1 MLNQGLG
8 RRTDYTRGFFLI
20 DLHCHILPGVDDGAK
35 DLQTALAMARIA
47 VEDGIEIVACTPHIT
62 PGVYDNRGPEIT
74 RAIASLQESLDAAN
88 IPLQLTCGAD
98 AHLAPDLGEGLRERR
113 VPSLGGSRYF
123 LLEPPHHVAPPRLD
137 LAVQD
142 LLNEGHVPVI
152 THPERLSWI
161 EDHYDLM
168 NAMADAGAW
177 FQITAGSLTGR
188 FGPRP
193 RYWAERMVD
202 EGLTHILATDAHNVR
217 NRAPRLA
224 EGRDAVAARLGPEEA
239 RRMVIDRP
247 RGILANADPA
257 TLAPLMTPRGAGR
270 GRGWMAKLLQL
281 S

>member
-1 MLNQGLG
+1 VNIRG
-8 RRTDYTRGFFLI
+8 GFFLI

-35 DLQTALAMARIA
+35 DLQTALAMARLA
-47 VEDGIEIVACTPHIT
+47 VEDGIKIVACTPHVT

-74 RAIASLQESLDAAN
+74 RAIARLQESLDAAD

-137 LAVQD
+137 FAVQD
-142 LLNEGHVPVI
+142 LLDEGHVPVI

-161 EDHYDLM
+161 EDHYHLM
-168 NAMADAGAW
+168 KAMADAGAW

-202 EGLTHILATDAHNVR
+202 EGLTHILATDAHNLR

-239 RRMVIDRP
+239 RRMVVDRP

-257 TLAPLMTPRGAGR
+257 TLPPLMTPRGSGR

>member
-1 MLNQGLG
+1 V
-8 RRTDYTRGFFLI
+8 I

-35 DLQTALAMARIA
+35 DLETALAMARIA
-47 VEDGIEIVACTPHIT
+47 VEDGIEIIACTPHIT
-62 PGVYDNRGPEIT
+62 PGVYDNRGPDISLGV
-74 RAIASLQESLDAAN
+74 ASLQAALDDAG
-88 IPLQLTCGAD
+88 IPRQLTSGAD
-98 AHLAPDLGEGLRERR
+98 THLAPGLGQGLREGR

-142 LLNEGHVPVI
+142 LLDDGYVPII

-161 EDHYDLM
+161 TDHYDQMKAL
-168 NAMADAGAW
+168 AGAGAW
-177 FQITAGSLTGR
+177 LQITAGSLTGR

-202 EGLTHILATDAHNVR
+202 EGLTHILASDAHNLR

-224 EGRDAVAARLGPEEA
+224 EGRDAVATRLGAEEA

-247 RGILANADPA
+247 AGILANADPA
-257 TLAPLMTPRGAGR
+257 TLAPPNIPRPGAR
-270 GRGWMAKLLQL
+270 ARGWMARLFQV